1 MVAVLDVYFNDDPV
15 IKNADA
21 KVGEQVKMNIH
32 SRNALNGM
40 AIGNTDFTIT
50 MANGR
55 RRDGLTT
62 GFTDTSNGEM
72 QFDDV
77 GYVAGQVYHGI
88 TDANGDATII
98 LTQKK
103 GVGLLTPLNI
113 APVDSLISTPVS
125 RSVKFTVA
133 TSPDTPAAKMWGHM
147 ADTITVGDWTF
158 ERPKLAGEVSNPL
171 RTRTRAMR
179 HGRAWPIA
187 TRWAT
192 RMRAAA
198 RRTACRAS
206 TSLRRCITPTA
217 AARFT
222 AFRAGR
228 PILTTGRPP
237 TRAPPP
243 ETDRAD
249 ERQ

>member
-1 MVAVLDVYFNDDPV
+1 
-15 IKNADA
+15 
-21 KVGEQVKMNIH
+21 VKMNIH

-103 GVGLLTPLNI
+103 GVGLLT
-113 APVDSLISTPVS
+113 
-125 RSVKFTVA
+125 
-133 TSPDTPAAKMWGHM
+133 
-147 ADTITVGDWTF
+147 
-158 ERPKLAGEVSNPL
+158 
-171 RTRTRAMR
+171 
-179 HGRAWPIA
+179 
-187 TRWAT
+187 
-192 RMRAAA
+192 
-198 RRTACRAS
+198 
-206 TSLRRCITPTA
+206 
-217 AARFT
+217 
-222 AFRAGR
+222 
-228 PILTTGRPP
+228 
-237 TRAPPP
+237 
-243 ETDRAD
+243 
-249 ERQ
+249 